1 MPTLSESKK
10 IEICDALVKCG
21 VQPNDGAIAAII
33 ELMKNDGRI
42 STATAAKRYAETVG
56 VNHQTQTRNQSRA
69 TQGANVQS
77 QTLDNAARGLATQM
91 KQYVGAKAIDYL
103 MEDLA
108 AGDLGAYFDQS
119 LSEAFGTF
127 GAVLDAE
134 YVAIAGGEQPSPLS
148 LPACTDVEAIA

>member
-1 MPTLSESKK
+1 MPTLSDAKRQ
-10 IEICDALVKCG
+10 EIWDALIKHG
-21 VQPNDGAIAAII
+21 VRPTEPAIAGVVEI
-33 ELMKNDGRI
+33 LKNDGRV
-42 STATAAKRYAETVG
+42 SAATAAKRYAETVG

-91 KQYVGAKAIDYL
+91 KQYVGAKAVDYL

-119 LSEAFGTF
+119 LAEAFETF
-127 GAVLDAE
+127 GAVLDSE
-134 YVAIAGGEQPSPLS
+134 YVAIAGGQQSPLS
-148 LPACTDVEAIA
+148 LPACTEVEVTA